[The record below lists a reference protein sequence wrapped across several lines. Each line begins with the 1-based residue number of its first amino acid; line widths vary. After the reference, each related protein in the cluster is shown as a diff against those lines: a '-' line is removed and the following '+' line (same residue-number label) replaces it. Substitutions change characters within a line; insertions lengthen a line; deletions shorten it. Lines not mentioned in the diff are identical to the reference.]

1 MGSTSTFRRK
11 STLAAALLSLS
22 GLLFVAAAS
31 GLLPLPIQPPLTQPA
46 QAAPDAY
53 QKAKGDYDSKNYA
66 SALTQFKAL
75 AAAYPRNALCHYY
88 LALCHQAL
96 GHVPQAQQEFQ
107 MVQQLDRGSLGQYA
121 AQGMR
126 QLSGAR
132 TSSGG
137 PIAIAS
143 AGGSGT
149 SQARSKVR
157 KIYEFY
163 ADW

>member
-1 MGSTSTFRRK
+1 M
-11 STLAAALLSLS
+11 
-22 GLLFVAAAS
+22 
-31 GLLPLPIQPPLTQPA
+31 PLPMQTRLTQPA

-66 SALTQFKAL
+66 AALTQFKAL

-96 GHVPQAQQEFQ
+96 GHVPQAKQEFQ
-107 MVQQLDRGSLGQYA
+107 VVQQLDRGSLGQYA

-126 QLSGAR
+126 QLSGA
-132 TSSGG
+132 SSASGSG
-137 PIAIAS
+137 AIAIAS
-143 AGGSGT
+143 AGGASST
-149 SQARSKVR
+149 QARSKVR

>member
-1 MGSTSTFRRK
+1 MGSTSSFRRK
-11 STLAAALLSLS
+11 SILAAALLSVC
-22 GLLFVAAAS
+22 GVAAA
-31 GLLPLPIQPPLTQPA
+31 GLLPLPMQTPLSQPA

-66 SALTQFKAL
+66 SALAQFKAL

-107 MVQQLDRGSLGQYA
+107 VVQQLDRGSLGQYA

-132 TSSGG
+132 SSSGTG
-137 PIAIAS
+137 AITIAS
-143 AGGSGT
+143 AGGASST
-149 SQARSKVR
+149 QARSKVR

>member
-1 MGSTSTFRRK
+1 MPVPI
-11 STLAAALLSLS
+11 AAT
-22 GLLFVAAAS
+22 
-31 GLLPLPIQPPLTQPA
+31 LTQPA

-53 QKAKGDYDSKNYA
+53 QKAKGDYDNKNYA

-75 AAAYPRNALCHYY
+75 TAAYPRNALCHYY
-88 LALCHQAL
+88 LALCHQAM

-107 MVQQLDRGSLGQYA
+107 VVQQLDRGALGQYA
-121 AQGMR
+121 AQGMK

-132 TSSGG
+132 SSSGSG
-137 PIAIAS
+137 SIAIAS
-143 AGGSGT
+143 AAGAGT

>member
-1 MGSTSTFRRK
+1 M
-11 STLAAALLSLS
+11 
-22 GLLFVAAAS
+22 
-31 GLLPLPIQPPLTQPA
+31 PLPAPLSQPV

-66 SALTQFKAL
+66 SALAQFKTL

-88 LALCHQAL
+88 LALCHQAM
-96 GHVPQAQQEFQ
+96 GHVPQAKQEFQ
-107 MVQQLDRGSLGQYA
+107 VVQQLDRGSLGQYA

-126 QLSGAR
+126 QLSGAG
-132 TSSGG
+132 SSRGG
-137 PIAIAS
+137 GAITIAS
-143 AGGSGT
+143 AGGSGS